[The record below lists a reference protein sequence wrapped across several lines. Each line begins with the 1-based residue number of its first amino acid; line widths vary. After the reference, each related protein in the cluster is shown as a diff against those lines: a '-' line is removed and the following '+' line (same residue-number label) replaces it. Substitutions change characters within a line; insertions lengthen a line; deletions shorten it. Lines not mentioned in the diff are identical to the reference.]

1 MPMPVAIATDNVWQ
15 LNWLRGTGKK
25 WNRRGWSEDFEGSS
39 PARKRD
45 SKFEQFMLQVNK
57 NLVKFMIWKEIS
69 YLKNNN
75 KEQDLKVLKKY
86 SFASRDFSFNK

>member
-1 MPMPVAIATDNVWQ
+1 
-15 LNWLRGTGKK
+15 
-25 WNRRGWSEDFEGSS
+25 
-39 PARKRD
+39 
-45 SKFEQFMLQVNK
+45 MLQVNK